1 MKLHTYNQFIN
12 EGIIS
17 KGLELLN
24 YKTVKENDKIAQ
36 KYLKMVYDN
45 YNKHKNLMAVKISIN
60 SGYTTLWYK
69 ISDDPYTKAGTSGGR
84 NVLKH
89 VSSTNLIQLQTGGDY
104 PKYTEVEITSI
115 NEMGWNSDITRARIE
130 VEKDGKRLI
139 GRDMDTNKTIE
150 SESGIDKDVYSY
162 LNISQSQVDKMIDFF
177 KSEYIKK
184 YPEMANFKDFNYMR
198 ILEIDKG
205 LKKLLEDRY
214 KNSRKKHEDDRIELE
229 NKFKDFIN
237 QNAKFDHEE
246 INDYFIDLI
255 DYMNDTIL
263 DEKPSIGIG
272 TIIGDKFVTLIKR
285 IDVNSFF
292 KDGLFHFTKLDNI
305 QGIKPGKIYYYLDFN
320 QPLFDEEEDVVGGTL
335 NYEKIEKFVESEY
348 QLSTDNKKNTNRTF
362 KLIDIGDRNE
372 LFRSFFKKLQF
383 VILIEQK

>member
-1 MKLHTYNQFIN
+1 MKLHRYNQFIN

-69 ISDDPYTKAGTSGGR
+69 ISEDPYTQANTSGGEF
-84 NVLKH
+84 
-89 VSSTNLIQLQTGGDY
+89 SDY
-104 PKYTEVEITSI
+104 IEVKITSI
-115 NEMGWNSDITRARIE
+115 NETGWSSDITRARIE
-130 VEKDGKRLI
+130 VEKNGKHLI

-150 SESGIDKDVYSY
+150 SEHGIDKNVYGY
-162 LNISQSQVDKMIDFF
+162 LNISQSQVDKMINFF

-184 YPEMANFKDFNYMR
+184 YPEMSNFKAFNYWI
-198 ILEIDKG
+198 ILEIDKEI
-205 LKKLLEDRY
+205 KKELEDRY
-214 KNSRKKHEDDRIELE
+214 KSSRKKHEDDRVELE
-229 NKFKDFIN
+229 NKFKDFID

-255 DYMNDTIL
+255 DYMNDTVL
-263 DEKPSIGIG
+263 DEKPLIGIG
-272 TIIGDKFVTLIKR
+272 TIIDNTFVTLTKR

-292 KDGLFHFTKLDNI
+292 KDGLFYFSKLDNI
-305 QGIKPGKIYYYLDFN
+305 QGIKLGKIYYYLDFN
-320 QPLFDEEEDVVGGTL
+320 LHDFNLHDMAEDGDISGGTL
-335 NYEKIEKFVESEY
+335 NYEEIEKFVESEY
-348 QLSTDNKKNTNRTF
+348 HLSTDEKKNTNGTF
-362 KLIDIGDRNE
+362 RLVDIGDQNQNR
-372 LFRSFFKKLQF
+372 LFRSFFKKIQF

>member
-1 MKLHTYNQFIN
+1 MKLHRYNQFIN

-45 YNKHKNLMAVKISIN
+45 YNKHKNLMAVKIAIN
-60 SGYTTLWYK
+60 SGHTTLWYK
-69 ISDDPYTKAGTSGGR
+69 ISEDPYTQAGTGG
-84 NVLKH
+84 
-89 VSSTNLIQLQTGGDY
+89 GEFPDY
-104 PKYTEVEITSI
+104 IEVEITSI
-115 NEMGWNSDITRARIE
+115 NQIGWSSDITRARIE
-130 VEKDGKRLI
+130 VEKDGKKMI

-150 SESGIDKDVYSY
+150 SESGIDKDVYTY
-162 LNISQSQVDKMIDFF
+162 LNISQSQVDKMIKFF

-184 YPEMANFKDFNYMR
+184 YPEMMNFKSFNYWR
-198 ILEIDKG
+198 ILEIDKE
-205 LKKLLEDRY
+205 LKKSLESNY
-214 KNSRKKHEDDRIELE
+214 KESRKRYEDNKIQLE

-272 TIIGDKFVTLIKR
+272 TIIDNNFVTLIKR
-285 IDVNSFF
+285 INTASIF
-292 KDGLFHFTKLDNI
+292 KDGLFYFTKLDNI
-305 QGIKPGKIYYYLDFN
+305 KMIKPEKIYYYLDFN
-320 QPLFDEEEDVVGGTL
+320 ISNFFGEDVAGGSL
-335 NYEKIEKFVESEY
+335 NYEKIEKFIESEY
-348 QLSTDNKKNTNRTF
+348 NLSTDERKNTNGTF
-362 KLIDIGDRNE
+362 KLIDIGDQNK
-372 LFRSFFKKLQF
+372 LFRSILNKIQL

>member
-1 MKLHTYNQFIN
+1 MKLHRYNQFIN

-45 YNKHKNLMAVKISIN
+45 YNKHKNLMAVKIAIN
-60 SGYTTLWYK
+60 SGHTTLWYK
-69 ISDDPYTKAGTSGGR
+69 ISEDPYTQAGTAGGE
-84 NVLKH
+84 
-89 VSSTNLIQLQTGGDY
+89 Y

-184 YPEMANFKDFNYMR
+184 YPEMANFKAFNYMR

-229 NKFKDFIN
+229 NKFKDFID

-292 KDGLFHFTKLDNI
+292 KDGLFNFTKLDNI

-320 QPLFDEEEDVVGGTL
+320 QPLFDEGEDVVGGTL

-362 KLIDIGDRNE
+362 KLIDIGDQNE
-372 LFRSFFKKLQF
+372 LFRSFFKELQF